1 MWGIWLII
9 AGICFII
16 EIATVGFLIF
26 WFGIG
31 ALLAMLISFLFPAN
45 LFLQTAVFVLTST
58 LLIFFTKPFVEK
70 FTKNDQ
76 KVATN
81 AYSIIGKKAI
91 VTHAIDPTQGLGQI
105 KVSGELWSAKTI
117 DGSTI
122 DEQTQVQIIQIEGV
136 KAIVEPLEKQSQKTK
151 ATTNSF

>member
-1 MWGIWLII
+1 MWGIWLIV
-9 AGICFII
+9 AGVCFII

-31 ALLAMLISFLFPAN
+31 ALLAMLISFLFPTN
-45 LFLQTAVFVLTST
+45 LFLQTAVFVLSST
-58 LLIFFTKPFVEK
+58 LLIFLTKPFVEK

-76 KVATN
+76 KVVTN

-91 VTHAIDPTQGLGQI
+91 VTQAIDPTQGLGQI
-105 KVSGELWSAKTI
+105 KVSGELWSAKTA

-122 DEQTQVQIIQIEGV
+122 DAQTQVQITQIEGV
-136 KAIVEPLEKQSQKTK
+136 KAIVEPLEALSQKTPTT
-151 ATTNSF
+151 TTN